1 MGFIGQKHWRTSIPV
16 LSAFIILYSVN
27 YCISAVNSLLR
38 LQERQMVYIAG
49 MTISVRIVDV
59 NIPPTIGAAMRFIT
73 SAPAPALHMMGIR
86 AAVVVVAVIII
97 GLIR

>member
-1 MGFIGQKHWRTSIPV
+1 M
-16 LSAFIILYSVN
+16 
-27 YCISAVNSLLR
+27 SAVNYFLR
-38 LQERQMVYIAG
+38 PRERQIVYIAG

-59 NIPPTIGAAMRFIT
+59 TMPPTIGAAIRFIT
-73 SAPAPALHMMGIR
+73 SAPVPALHMMGIR